1 MTTDDDRHG
10 GTARARRRPRG
21 SLNQR
26 VILDAAL
33 ALTKRSGLDAVTF
46 QALGAELG
54 AHPTAVYR
62 HFRDKDELLLAMI
75 DALHAETLAELPGP
89 TGDWAADLTA
99 LAHRTHAVFLRHPA
113 VAAHAYRTARREHEF
128 QIVERVIGCLR
139 GAGFDDPEAARLYRV
154 FGDFVLG
161 YSAVDAGL
169 AALEPAIRDADLL
182 SWEIQYRTLP
192 PSQYPNTAAIAHAL
206 PALDDPDNFTT
217 AVDLMIE
224 AIRARAAAARRPSTS
239 PGSRRTSSPRS

>member
-1 MTTDDDRHG
+1 MYDEKMMTG
-10 GTARARRRPRG
+10 EARNTGAARPRRRPRG
-21 SLNQR
+21 SLNQQ
-26 VILDAAL
+26 VILDAAF
-33 ALTKRSGLDAVTF
+33 AISERGGLDAVTF
-46 QALGAELG
+46 QALGAQLG

-75 DALHAETLAELPGP
+75 DTLHAETLAELPEP
-89 TGDWAADLTA
+89 TGDWAADLA
-99 LAHRTHAVFLRHPA
+99 AIARHTHAVFMRHPSVGAGAA
-113 VAAHAYRTARREHEF
+113 VRTTRREHEF
-128 QIVERVIGCLR
+128 QIVERIIDCMR
-139 GAGFDDPEAARLYRV
+139 RAGLNDADAARLYRV

-161 YSAVDAGL
+161 YCAVDAGL

-192 PSQYPNTAAIAHAL
+192 PGHYPNIAAVAHAL

-224 AIRARAAAARRPSTS
+224 AIRARAASDRRRSSKPS
-239 PGSRRTSSPRS
+239 